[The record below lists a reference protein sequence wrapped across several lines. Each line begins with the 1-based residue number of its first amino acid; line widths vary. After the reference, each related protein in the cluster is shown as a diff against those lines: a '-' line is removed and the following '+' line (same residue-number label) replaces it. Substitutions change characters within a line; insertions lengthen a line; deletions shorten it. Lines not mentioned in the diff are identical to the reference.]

1 MHQRKS
7 KKIFFYTILFL
18 VVGTLN
24 HKNFTN
30 LSFDNKVKINVSGLD
45 EKNNFLLK
53 KNLNFLNYNNL
64 FFLKKDKIVEIIKS
78 NKLVESYSVSKM
90 YPSTLN
96 VKISQTKFLAQ
107 TQLNNETFLLGSN
120 GRLIKIDKIKNE
132 LPFIFGKYDNEN
144 FFRLKKA
151 IDETEFNY
159 SEIKNLFFFKSG
171 RWDIETKSGILIKL
185 PKYEIKKSLEL
196 FIDFYIQNKNKKIK
210 NFDLR
215 QSNQMIIDE

>member
-1 MHQRKS
+1 MS
-7 KKIFFYTILFL
+7 
-18 VVGTLN
+18 
-24 HKNFTN
+24 
-30 LSFDNKVKINVSGLD
+30 
-45 EKNNFLLK
+45 
-53 KNLNFLNYNNL
+53 
-64 FFLKKDKIVEIIKS
+64 
-78 NKLVESYSVSKM
+78 
-90 YPSTLN
+90 
-96 VKISQTKFLAQ
+96 
-107 TQLNNETFLLGSN
+107 
-120 GRLIKIDKIKNE
+120 
-132 LPFIFGKYDNEN
+132 YDNEN

>member
-1 MHQRKS
+1 M
-7 KKIFFYTILFL
+7 
-18 VVGTLN
+18 
-24 HKNFTN
+24 
-30 LSFDNKVKINVSGLD
+30 
-45 EKNNFLLK
+45 
-53 KNLNFLNYNNL
+53 NYNNL